1 MMLPDETVM
10 NHAFAKAGLILVAS
24 FSIIVYLVRLAA
36 KLSFSRPE
44 RVHPSPRRS

>member
-24 FSIIVYLVRLAA
+24 FSIIVYLVLAA